1 MLLAQAARDVAPL
14 RAALTFVPEYLR
26 SYACRSRGLHRI
38 FIVQALAMLAERAI
52 HESDVPEGDA
62 R

>member
-26 SYACRSRGLHRI
+26 SYACRSRGLDRI
-38 FIVQALAMLAERAI
+38 VIVHVVAILAERAI
-52 HESDVPEGDA
+52 HESDVPQGDA